1 MMFGRLNK
9 LYLLL
14 FLVCF
19 FSCEEQRPEPI
30 YKSIPTK
37 FNYVFGN
44 IRSLNEN
51 SIISVS
57 SSTGLSDRLE
67 LTVNP
72 EIKLYRNIYS
82 RYNVP
87 GIDTNNYFVEYFSQ
101 TLKPSLYNFY
111 NFNYR
116 IDFDRTENYYSI
128 DAQDS
133 ENLNAIFDHNNV
145 EIFNYDLIDNSI
157 FSKYPYEVLT
167 NLTLNSNTYPIIY
180 KITNPSPTS
189 SSKIKIYY
197 FTLSHGVIRFETI
210 SNEIFDISI

>member
-1 MMFGRLNK
+1 MFGRLNK
-9 LYLLL
+9 LYSLLV
-14 FLVCF
+14 LVCF

-30 YKSIPTK
+30 YKGIPTR
-37 FNYVFGN
+37 FNYVFEN
-44 IRSLNEN
+44 IRSLDEN
-51 SIISVS
+51 STISVS

-72 EIKLYRNIYS
+72 QHKSYRNLYS
-82 RYNVP
+82 SYNVP
-87 GIDTNNYFVEYFSQ
+87 GIDTNNYFVEYYSQ
-101 TLKPSLYNFY
+101 TLIPSLYNFY

-116 IDFDRTENYYSI
+116 IDFDRSENSYYL
-128 DAQDS
+128 DPQDS
-133 ENLNAIFDHNNV
+133 EKLNAIFDHSNV
-145 EIFNYDLIDNSI
+145 EIFNYDLTDNSI
-157 FSKYPYEVLT
+157 ISKYPYEVLT
-167 NLTLNSNTYPIIY
+167 NLTLNAVTYSVVY